1 MDKTGKIQIS
11 GKLVALDRL
20 SQRRRH
26 LYALNL
32 LFLVLCLVIFT
43 LSFNRLISYE
53 DGLTRSTFTIPG
65 PLPIPVLEMRPARGE
80 TPLVAVIAH
89 GFAGS
94 KDLMTSF
101 GVELARA
108 GITAYLFDFPG
119 HGESPIPLGDST
131 YSDRVAQQNVAVV
144 SEVVDYA
151 RTTNNVTKKPQIILL
166 GHSMG
171 SAAVGDYSMA
181 HADNDDIVSTIL
193 VSPVGLEQPT
203 QAQPRNLLILA
214 GQNDISF
221 AITNSQR
228 LQRLGCGLSASQPL
242 PMQCGNPTD
251 GSGRRMVILPVVNH
265 ITILNASSTFREV
278 LNWLKQEFPQ
288 QVNTDQMQ
296 SDMRLFW
303 MLLGAAGVLLSIFPL
318 CALLAD
324 IFDIHATTRA
334 FRGREILLF
343 FLFLLLGIA
352 AAIGIQLVWRP
363 FSFIHVMLAD
373 YVSGYFFFT
382 AVIMALLIF
391 ALRRTIP
398 VPLLRQ
404 IAQQILVGVILAA
417 FLYFTLG
424 QLATFSWQRFT
435 FTLPR
440 LWRFAAIFL
449 LVLPIFLLDE
459 GISRGY
465 QEHGLWRGL
474 LASFF
479 FKVLLTAG
487 LLTALLLTP
496 GLGFLSIV
504 LPVLALLFLALVA
517 FCTQLYANGRAAIA
531 GAILS
536 ALLIAWM
543 MSTTFP
549 IT

>member
-1 MDKTGKIQIS
+1 MDKIGKSQIS
-11 GKLVALDRL
+11 GKLAAFDRL
-20 SQRRRH
+20 GQKRRY

-43 LSFNRLISYE
+43 LSFDRLINYE
-53 DGLTRSTFTIPG
+53 DGITRSPFTIQG
-65 PLPIPVLEMRPARGE
+65 PIPIPVLEIRPAHGE
-80 TPLVAVIAH
+80 TPLVAVVAH

-94 KDLMTSF
+94 KDLMTGF

-119 HGESPIPLGDST
+119 HGESPVPLGDTT
-131 YSDRVAQQNVAVV
+131 YSARVAQENVAAVG
-144 SEVVDYA
+144 EVVDYA
-151 RTTNNVTKKPQIILL
+151 RTSNNATKKPQIILL

-181 HADNDDIVSTIL
+181 HANDDDIVSTIL
-193 VSPVGLEQPT
+193 VSPIGQEQPT
-203 QAQPRNLLILA
+203 QTQPKNLLLLA
-214 GQNDISF
+214 GQNDIPF
-221 AITNSQR
+221 AITDSQR
-228 LQRLGCGLSASQPL
+228 LLRSGCGLNDAQGL
-242 PMQCGNPTD
+242 PIACGNPGD
-251 GSGRRMVILPVVNH
+251 GTGRRIVLLPALNH
-265 ITILNASSTFREV
+265 ITILNASSTFREM
-278 LNWLKQEFPQ
+278 LNWLKQGSPQ

-303 MLLGAAGVLLSIFPL
+303 MLLGATGVLLSIFPL
-318 CALLAD
+318 CALLID
-324 IFDIHATTRA
+324 IFDIHATTHA
-334 FRGREILLF
+334 FSGREMLLF
-343 FLFLLLGIA
+343 FLFLPLAIA
-352 AAIGIQLVWRP
+352 ASIGIQYVWQP
-363 FSFIHVMLAD
+363 FGFIHVLLAD

-382 AVIMALLIF
+382 AIIMALLIF
-391 ALRRTIP
+391 AVRRILP
-398 VPLLRQ
+398 IPLLRQ
-404 IAQQILVGVILAA
+404 TAQQILIGVILAA

-440 LWRFAAIFL
+440 LWRFAVIFL

-465 QEHGLWRGL
+465 QERGLWRGI

-479 FKVLLTAG
+479 FKILLIAG
-487 LLTALLLTP
+487 LFAALLVTP

-504 LPVLALLFLALVA
+504 LPVLALIFLALVA
-517 FCTQLYANGRAAIA
+517 FCTQLYANGRAAFA

-536 ALLIAWM
+536 ALVIAWV